1 MLLQRPQFSMILL
14 ASLICVGIGPAHARA
29 RRAVSPPPQISSIAV
44 NPPNQLTPGSELT
57 ITMAGTPHGVASVHI
72 GSVAK
77 TIALPEV
84 DTGIYEGTYTVSTRD
99 HLSPTDAL
107 KALLRVR
114 GRSAT
119 LTQALTAQAANGAA
133 PAPAAAP
140 PATVAASASAAA
152 AASIPTVIDKFTV
165 KPINKIEPGAELKF
179 TVSGTPRAKA
189 TFSIEEVAKDVAM
202 VETQPGLY
210 EGAYTIRRLDNFPSA
225 INITATLDAN
235 GQAVR
240 SRLTQSLLID
250 GKPPVV
256 KNVSPRD
263 GETVITNP
271 VLISATFDDAGGV
284 GIDTKSV
291 RVLVG
296 GVDVTRNAGV
306 TPQFFSYRADL
317 KPGPYAVDISA
328 RDVAGKTLHHVWSF
342 TVASAAAP
350 APLALPLQIVSH
362 ANNAQVGAGA
372 VEVKG
377 RTGPDAKV
385 DVQVQAIASIAGFF
399 GLSQQIYAQTL
410 KADANGNF
418 AFTFQP
424 QVTVPG
430 TRYEISIAASK
441 GEMTKDTKLV
451 LFQQR

>member
-1 MLLQRPQFSMILL
+1 MQVQRPQFSMILL
-14 ASLICVGIGPAHARA
+14 ASLICLGSAPAHARA
-29 RRAVSPPPQISSIAV
+29 RRASAPAPEISSIAV
-44 NPPNQLTPGSELT
+44 NPPNQLAAGSELT
-57 ITMAGTPHGVASVHI
+57 ITLSGTPHGVASVHI
-72 GSVAK
+72 GKVAR

-84 DTGIYEGTYTVSTRD
+84 DTGVYEGIYTVSSRD
-99 HLSPTDAL
+99 HLAATDAL
-107 KALLRVR
+107 RGLLRVR

-119 LTQALTAQAANGAA
+119 LTQALAAQGTAQAPAVAT
-133 PAPAAAP
+133 PAP
-140 PATVAASASAAA
+140 VAASASAAA
-152 AASIPTVIDKFTV
+152 AASLPTVIDKFSV

-179 TVSGTPRAKA
+179 TVNGTPRAKA
-189 TFSIEEVAKDVAM
+189 SFSIEEVAKDIAM
-202 VETQPGLY
+202 VETQPGTY
-210 EGAYTIRRLDNFPSA
+210 EGAYTIRRLDNFPST
-225 INITATLDAN
+225 INIVATVDAN

-263 GETVITNP
+263 GETVINNP

-284 GIDTKSV
+284 GIDTKTV

-296 GVDVTRNAGV
+296 GVDVTRSAGV

-317 KPGPYAVDISA
+317 KPGPYAVDVSA
-328 RDVAGKTLHHVWSF
+328 RDVAGKALHHAWNF
-342 TVASAAAP
+342 NVASAAAP
-350 APLALPLQIVSH
+350 APLALPLQVISH

-399 GLSQQIYAQTL
+399 GLSQQIYSQTL

-430 TRYEISIAASK
+430 TRYEVSITASK

-451 LFQQR
+451 LFQQK